1 MTTNFFSAMWPLYEM
16 MGRWGEGWNQ
26 YFLLAFSNALAL
38 VETNFTV
45 KGTKIIVLEL
55 IFISDKR
62 ELIVTIFFTITDIR
76 INI

>member
-1 MTTNFFSAMWPLYEM
+1 M
-16 MGRWGEGWNQ
+16 MGRWGEAWNQ

-45 KGTKIIVLEL
+45 KGTKIMVLEL

>member
-1 MTTNFFSAMWPLYEM
+1 M

-45 KGTKIIVLEL
+45 KGTKIIVLES

>member
-1 MTTNFFSAMWPLYEM
+1 M

-26 YFLLAFSNALAL
+26 YFLLAFSNALSFL
-38 VETNFTV
+38 ENNFTV

-55 IFISDKR
+55 IFISDKH

>member
-1 MTTNFFSAMWPLYEM
+1 M

>member
-1 MTTNFFSAMWPLYEM
+1 MWPLYEM
-16 MGRWGEGWNQ
+16 MGRWGEGWSQ

-45 KGTKIIVLEL
+45 KGTKIIVLEV

-62 ELIVTIFFTITDIR
+62 ELIVTNFFY
-76 INI
+76 NH

>member
-1 MTTNFFSAMWPLYEM
+1 M

-62 ELIVTIFFTITDIR
+62 ELIVTIFFTIIDIR

>member
-1 MTTNFFSAMWPLYEM
+1 MTTNFLSDMWPLYEM

-38 VETNFTV
+38 VETNFT
-45 KGTKIIVLEL
+45 GTKIIVLEL
-55 IFISDKR
+55 IFISDKHK
-62 ELIVTIFFTITDIR
+62 LIVTIFFTITDIR

>member
-1 MTTNFFSAMWPLYEM
+1 MWPLYEM
-16 MGRWGEGWNQ
+16 MGRSGEGWNQ
-26 YFLLAFSNALAL
+26 YFLLAFSNVLAL

-45 KGTKIIVLEL
+45 KGTKVIVLEL

-62 ELIVTIFFTITDIR
+62 ELIVIIFFTITDIR

>member
-1 MTTNFFSAMWPLYEM
+1 M

-38 VETNFTV
+38 VETNFT
-45 KGTKIIVLEL
+45 GTKIIVLEL
-55 IFISDKR
+55 IFISDKHK
-62 ELIVTIFFTITDIR
+62 LIVTIFFTITDIR